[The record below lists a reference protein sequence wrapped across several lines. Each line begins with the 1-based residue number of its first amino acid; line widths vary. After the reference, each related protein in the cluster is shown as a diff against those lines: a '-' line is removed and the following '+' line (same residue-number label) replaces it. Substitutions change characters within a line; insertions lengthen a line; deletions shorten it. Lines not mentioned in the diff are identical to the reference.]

1 MKKLLYPLIAACLV
15 TIAPFLLTFEKGQ
28 DIVRGLFCF
37 SIFALLLLFV
47 YFKEK
52 CSRLPRAKGPC
63 NDTRQSRT
71 LYIVLAAVT
80 SLAILAVAFIDL
92 SNLLAI
98 KQWQT
103 GLYALLPVST
113 VAIALAM
120 MKPVKAFSLY
130 TISVIIFLTF
140 VGHLVAM
147 KFYPSQ
153 PLAVFPLIE
162 YSSRQVP
169 KPVER
174 DSLPENFKYPLTESA
189 SITKNFIDTSKSNVI
204 ILVESFGIPL
214 DSAQFEETLSW
225 IATPS
230 ARNDTAVITRDDTPA
245 IQNIGIHTRMYSRTR
260 TAEREDL
267 LDTIARYKDSTG
279 IFHKDST
286 FLPQT
291 LQAKGFA
298 TTYVFGGDSLEQWRY
313 KYLRNIGFQNL
324 IFGNDKEARNDAQ
337 MAAIVDS
344 LLNANTGKQLI
355 AWTTRNTKFPMPTEE
370 YAPRLKETL
379 ELIANL
385 AQKHPEVRF
394 IIQGDHEPIL
404 SPIEFQQKFYRRHV
418 PYIILN

>member
-1 MKKLLYPLIAACLV
+1 MKKFLYPLIAACLV

-52 CSRLPRAKGPC
+52 CSGLW
-63 NDTRQSRT
+63 QSRA
-71 LYIVLAAVT
+71 LYIVLAAII
-80 SLAILAVAFIDL
+80 SLAILVVAFIDL

-103 GLYALLPVST
+103 GLYALLPVAT
-113 VAIALAM
+113 VAIALVM

-153 PLAVFPLIE
+153 PLAVYPLIE

-169 KPVER
+169 KPIER

-189 SITKNFIDTSKSNVI
+189 SITKNFIDTSRSNVV

-214 DSAQFEETLSW
+214 DSSEFEKILSW
-225 IATPS
+225 IA
-230 ARNDTAVITRDDTPA
+230 TPA

-279 IFHKDST
+279 VFHKDST

-313 KYLRNIGFQNL
+313 KYLHNIGFQNL
-324 IFGNDKEARNDAQ
+324 IFGNDKDARNDAQ
-337 MAAIVDS
+337 MAAIADS
-344 LLNANTGKQLI
+344 LLSANTDKQLI

>member
-28 DIVRGLFCF
+28 DIVRGLFCL

-52 CSRLPRAKGPC
+52 CSGLW
-63 NDTRQSRT
+63 QSRA
-71 LYIVLAAVT
+71 LYIALAAII

-103 GLYALLPVST
+103 GLYALLPVAT
-113 VAIALAM
+113 VAIALVM

-130 TISVIIFLTF
+130 TISVTIFLTF

-169 KPVER
+169 KPIER

-189 SITKNFIDTSKSNVI
+189 SITKNFIDTSKSNVV

-214 DSAQFEETLSW
+214 DSSEFEKILSW
-225 IATPS
+225 IA
-230 ARNDTAVITRDDTPA
+230 TPA

-337 MAAIVDS
+337 MAAIADS
-344 LLNANTGKQLI
+344 LLSANTGKQLI

>member
-52 CSRLPRAKGPC
+52 CSRLW
-63 NDTRQSRT
+63 QSRA
-71 LYIVLAAVT
+71 LYIALAAIT
-80 SLAILAVAFIDL
+80 CLAILAVAFIDL

-103 GLYALLPVST
+103 GLYALLPVAT
-113 VAIALAM
+113 VAIALVM

-169 KPVER
+169 KPIER
-174 DSLPENFKYPLTESA
+174 DSLPEKFKYPLTESA
-189 SITKNFIDTSKSNVI
+189 SITKNFIDTSKSNVV

-225 IATPS
+225 IA
-230 ARNDTAVITRDDTPA
+230 TPA

-313 KYLRNIGFQNL
+313 KYLRNIGFQSL
-324 IFGNDKEARNDAQ
+324 IFGNEKDARNDAQ
-337 MAAIVDS
+337 MAAIADS
-344 LLNANTGKQLI
+344 LLSANTGKQLI

>member
-52 CSRLPRAKGPC
+52 CSGLW
-63 NDTRQSRT
+63 QSRT

-103 GLYALLPVST
+103 GLYALLPVAT
-113 VAIALAM
+113 VAIALVM

-169 KPVER
+169 KPIER

-189 SITKNFIDTSKSNVI
+189 SITKNFIDTSKSNVV

-214 DSAQFEETLSW
+214 DSSEFEKILSW
-225 IATPS
+225 IA
-230 ARNDTAVITRDDTPA
+230 TPA

-298 TTYVFGGDSLEQWRY
+298 TSYVFGGDSLEQWRY

-324 IFGNDKEARNDAQ
+324 IFGNDKDARNDAQ
-337 MAAIVDS
+337 MAAIADS
-344 LLNANTGKQLI
+344 LLSANTGKQLI
-355 AWTTRNTKFPMPTEE
+355 AWTTRNTKFPMSTEE

-385 AQKHPEVRF
+385 AQKHKEVRF

>member
-1 MKKLLYPLIAACLV
+1 MKKFLYPLIAACLV

-52 CSRLPRAKGPC
+52 CSGLW
-63 NDTRQSRT
+63 QSRA
-71 LYIVLAAVT
+71 LYIALAAII

-98 KQWQT
+98 KQWQI
-103 GLYALLPVST
+103 GLYALLPVAT
-113 VAIALAM
+113 VAIALVM

-130 TISVIIFLTF
+130 TISVVIFLTF

-169 KPVER
+169 KPIER
-174 DSLPENFKYPLTESA
+174 DCLPENFKYPLTESA
-189 SITKNFIDTSKSNVI
+189 SITKNFIDTSKSNVV

-225 IATPS
+225 IATP
-230 ARNDTAVITRDDTPA
+230 TT
-245 IQNIGIHTRMYSRTR
+245 QNIGIHTRMYSRTR

-298 TTYVFGGDSLEQWRY
+298 ATYVFGGDSLEQWRF

-337 MAAIVDS
+337 MAAIADS
-344 LLNANTGKQLI
+344 LLSANTGKQLI

>member
-52 CSRLPRAKGPC
+52 CSRLW
-63 NDTRQSRT
+63 QSRA

-98 KQWQT
+98 KQWQI
-103 GLYALLPVST
+103 GLYALLPVAT
-113 VAIALAM
+113 VAIALVM

-130 TISVIIFLTF
+130 TISVVIFLTF

-169 KPVER
+169 KPIER

-189 SITKNFIDTSKSNVI
+189 SITKNFIDTSKSNVV

-214 DSAQFEETLSW
+214 DSSEFEKILSW
-225 IATPS
+225 IA
-230 ARNDTAVITRDDTPA
+230 TPA

-298 TTYVFGGDSLEQWRY
+298 TSYVFGGDSLEQWRY

-324 IFGNDKEARNDAQ
+324 IFGNDKDARNDAQ

-385 AQKHPEVRF
+385 AQKHPEARF

>member
-1 MKKLLYPLIAACLV
+1 MKKLLYPLIAACLI

-28 DIVRGLFCF
+28 DIVRGLFCL

-52 CSRLPRAKGPC
+52 CSGLW
-63 NDTRQSRT
+63 QSRA
-71 LYIVLAAVT
+71 LYIALAAII

-103 GLYALLPVST
+103 GLYALLPVAT
-113 VAIALAM
+113 VAIALVM

-130 TISVIIFLTF
+130 TISVVIFLTF

-169 KPVER
+169 KPIER

-189 SITKNFIDTSKSNVI
+189 SITKNFIDTSKSNVV
-204 ILVESFGIPL
+204 ILVESFGIPI

-225 IATPS
+225 IATP
-230 ARNDTAVITRDDTPA
+230 V

-324 IFGNDKEARNDAQ
+324 IFGNDKDARNDAQ

>member
-52 CSRLPRAKGPC
+52 CSGLW
-63 NDTRQSRT
+63 QSRA

-103 GLYALLPVST
+103 GLYALLPVAT
-113 VAIALAM
+113 VAIALVM

-169 KPVER
+169 KPIER

-189 SITKNFIDTSKSNVI
+189 SITKNFIDTSKSNVV

-214 DSAQFEETLSW
+214 DSSEFEKILSW
-225 IATPS
+225 I
-230 ARNDTAVITRDDTPA
+230 DTPA

-337 MAAIVDS
+337 MAAIADS
-344 LLNANTGKQLI
+344 LLSANTGKQLI
-355 AWTTRNTKFPMPTEE
+355 AWTTRNTKFPMSTEE